1 MGRQTGRISTFDIG
15 TRLPPRGRS
24 LSFGQM
30 KLELAELGS
39 LIGGLDYAV
48 GSKGIARFDQRLI
61 CDDALSK
68 GVTAIQKPL
77 SK

>member
-1 MGRQTGRISTFDIG
+1 
-15 TRLPPRGRS
+15 
-24 LSFGQM
+24 M

-39 LIGGLDYAV
+39 LIGGLGYAV
-48 GSKGIARFDQRLI
+48 VSKGIARFDQRLI

-68 GVTAIQKPL
+68 HVTAIQKPL